1 MRGIIPGRGGP
12 RGERERDV
20 GGVGG
25 AVGAPLE
32 VGGSDCPTGSFPN
45 GPSSSFEL
53 EGDEAKVPDG
63 GSRSTLS
70 FFLEFSTL
78 PRRSATSARIS
89 AILHILRVLSILSAM
104 SPESVS

>member
-32 VGGSDCPTGSFPN
+32 VGGSACPTGSFPN

-70 FFLEFSTL
+70 FF
-78 PRRSATSARIS
+78 
-89 AILHILRVLSILSAM
+89 
-104 SPESVS
+104 